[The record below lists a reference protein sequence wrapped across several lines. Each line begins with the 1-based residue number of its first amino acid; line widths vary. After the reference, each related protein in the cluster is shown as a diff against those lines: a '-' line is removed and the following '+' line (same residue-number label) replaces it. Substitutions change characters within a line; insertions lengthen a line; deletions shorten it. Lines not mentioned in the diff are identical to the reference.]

1 MQQRS
6 FGCAVQ
12 GGCCHHLSLLLQQSP
27 TPYLPCPPLPWL
39 HPPHQAAQLFQETAG
54 LYALLKEAE
63 ASKVDAPR
71 PADLTPECC
80 TMLERLMLAQ
90 AQVGGGL
97 RVCAGVYKG
106 CIACLL

>member
-1 MQQRS
+1 ML
-6 FGCAVQ
+6 CKEAAVTTHPSSRNNPLPPIFH
-12 GGCCHHLSLLLQQSP
+12 CPLLP
-27 TPYLPCPPLPWL
+27 PWL

-90 AQVGGGL
+90 AQVRGGWV
-97 RVCAGVYKG
+97 RVCAGVYTG
-106 CIACLL
+106 CAV